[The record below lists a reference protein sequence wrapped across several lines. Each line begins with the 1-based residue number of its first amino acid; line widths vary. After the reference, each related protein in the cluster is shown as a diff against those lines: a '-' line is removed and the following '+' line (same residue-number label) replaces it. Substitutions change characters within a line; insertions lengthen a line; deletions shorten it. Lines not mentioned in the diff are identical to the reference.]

1 MHVKFAQTMDGLD
14 KPILTP
20 SLRVVLWS
28 AQRCLSSVFER
39 SIRELKAVKVIYE
52 PHQQAYYCGPERKTD
67 TNHPTSS
74 EINVAATHTFD
85 AADDRL
91 LQSFEGY
98 EAVFCKNHAYFIEG
112 NYKRYIE
119 GRFESHRHTFL
130 IRNPHKSIPSL
141 VRARKTC
148 GFPLH
153 PHSNGIEQL
162 YDLFK
167 TVQVVDSNPLVIDA
181 DYLLMNPKEV
191 MKQYCCATGLP
202 FEESMLT
209 WTPGVVADWTEFKYY
224 KEWHEKAMMSSGFL
238 KPTATPDPSEAGAQ
252 PSINLPED
260 VMAAIQKALP
270 FYEAMYASRMK
281 F

>member
-1 MHVKFAQTMDGLD
+1 MDRLD
-14 KPILTP
+14 KQTLTP

-28 AQRCLSSVFER
+28 APRCLSSVFER

-52 PHQQAYYCGPERKTD
+52 PHQQAYYYGPERKTD
-67 TNHPTSS
+67 TNHPTLS
-74 EINVAATHTFD
+74 EIKLAATHTFD

-119 GRFESHRHTFL
+119 GRFASYRHTFL
-130 IRNPHKSIPSL
+130 IRNPYKSISSL
-141 VRARKTC
+141 IRACEMC
-148 GFPLH
+148 GFPLI
-153 PHSNGIEQL
+153 PNDNGIKQL

-167 TVQVVDSNPLVIDA
+167 TVQLVEPYPLVIDA
-181 DYLLMNPKEV
+181 DDLLMNPKQA

-209 WTPGVVADWTEFKYY
+209 WTPGVVADWMQFRYY
-224 KEWHEKAMMSSGFL
+224 KAWHEKAMMSSGFL
-238 KPTATPDPSEAGAQ
+238 KPTADTDPSEACTHVQ
-252 PSINLPED
+252 PYLPED

-281 F
+281 L